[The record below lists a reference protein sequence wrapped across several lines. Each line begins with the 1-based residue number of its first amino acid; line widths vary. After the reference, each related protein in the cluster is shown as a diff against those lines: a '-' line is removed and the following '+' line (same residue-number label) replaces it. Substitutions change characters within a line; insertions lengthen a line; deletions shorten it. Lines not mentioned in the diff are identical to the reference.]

1 MAAPFPVTLLD
12 GGLFPAVFQAAEGV
26 VHVVI
31 NLPHLP
37 AAQPDEEGGE
47 EQEEQFFPAGEIVEY
62 QAERQQDVAPWGEG
76 GGVAFGLEV
85 LPGRQDVTG
94 AAASGGQAE
103 GQDGQSQKTQ
113 K

>member
-1 MAAPFPVTLLD
+1 MALLD
-12 GGLFPAVFQAAEGV
+12 GGLFLPVLQAAEGV
-26 VHVVI
+26 IHIVI

-37 AAQPDEEGGE
+37 AAQPDKKGGE
-47 EQEEQFFPAGEIVEY
+47 EQEDQLLPAGESVKH
-62 QAERQQDVAPWGEG
+62 QAEPQQDVAPWGEC

-85 LPGRQDVTG
+85 LSGRQDVTG

-103 GQDGQSQKTQ
+103 GQDGQRQKTQ